1 MGPAVLT
8 LAVLGI
14 LFGVALA
21 VAQKQ
26 FAVDRD
32 PKVEQVEEAL
42 PGANCGACGFP
53 GCSNFAEAVVED
65 PSLLPKC
72 IPGRAGAERIAGILG
87 IESGGEMDQE
97 VARLVCRGSRDT
109 AGEKYTYT
117 GIEDCLAASQM
128 FGGPKECPHGCLSL
142 GRCASVC
149 PFNAITRD
157 EHGLPEIEPDLC
169 TGCGKCIT
177 ECPRD
182 VLTLVPPEQK
192 VVVACCSTEKGKNVI
207 KACKVGCIGCRK
219 CVKICPQEAITV
231 ENFLAAID
239 YNTCVD
245 CGACVAACPT
255 GAIVFEVP
263 PNRVAVID
271 PDTCVGC
278 TLCARNCPLGAIT
291 GEKKELHEIDEEKCV
306 GCGICVDKCP
316 KDSIELHPRAS

>member
-1 MGPAVLT
+1 
-8 LAVLGI
+8 
-14 LFGVALA
+14 
-21 VAQKQ
+21 
-26 FAVDRD
+26 
-32 PKVEQVEEAL
+32 
-42 PGANCGACGFP
+42 
-53 GCSNFAEAVVED
+53 
-65 PSLLPKC
+65 
-72 IPGRAGAERIAGILG
+72 
-87 IESGGEMDQE
+87 
-97 VARLVCRGSRDT
+97 
-109 AGEKYTYT
+109 
-117 GIEDCLAASQM
+117 
-128 FGGPKECPHGCLSL
+128 
-142 GRCASVC
+142 
-149 PFNAITRD
+149 
-157 EHGLPEIEPDLC
+157 
-169 TGCGKCIT
+169 
-177 ECPRD
+177 
-182 VLTLVPPEQK
+182 VPPEQK